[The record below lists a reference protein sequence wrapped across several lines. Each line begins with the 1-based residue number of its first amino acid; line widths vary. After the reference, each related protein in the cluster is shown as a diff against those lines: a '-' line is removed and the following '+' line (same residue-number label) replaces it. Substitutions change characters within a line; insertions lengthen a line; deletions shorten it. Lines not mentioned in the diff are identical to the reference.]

1 MKKNKLT
8 IIMII
13 LYWKAGKVVQDLN
26 LKRKTALDA
35 KTIMLHK
42 LYSAITSKKTTITSV
57 TNIFNKDNKAYL
69 RSNYKYNVT
78 IQGIIYFVL
87 GIVEVTRYAIIFY
100 SVYLVSIG
108 SIEIGTILLIY
119 SYYAKILT
127 NFEVLG
133 TITADSRSF
142 IVSLRRLSKITA
154 LSTDSVDKSK

>member
-1 MKKNKLT
+1 
-8 IIMII
+8 
-13 LYWKAGKVVQDLN
+13 
-26 LKRKTALDA
+26 
-35 KTIMLHK
+35 ML
-42 LYSAITSKKTTITSV
+42 LG
-57 TNIFNKDNKAYL
+57 YL
-69 RSNYKYNVT
+69 ENYKYNVT

-142 IVSLRRLSKITA
+142 IVSLRRLSKITS